1 MALPSTTPTDFPIG
15 LDVVTIGVVDYIQE
29 SNDLASQATRNIVRT
44 DENGDYAES
53 QTRASAEPI
62 TGTMTLQRAT
72 TTTVLP
78 SAGEEFSL
86 DYDRSGTASTLRV
99 TDVKVARG
107 KDAADMF
114 EIGVLL
120 VTYQG

>member
-15 LDVVTIGVVDYIQE
+15 LDVVTIGSVDYIQE

-62 TGTMTLQRAT
+62 TDTMILQRAT
-72 TTTVLP
+72 TTTALP